1 MDEEDKSERSFK
13 INIPNRN
20 STTDW
25 RFLFGNINTLG
36 DYDNR
41 YNDMNWDQMKYI
53 MDETQP
59 DVLGISEHNRV
70 ISRMKRENRPQ
81 EVMGP
86 WQPRTVCR
94 FSWLKNKT
102 NTTTYE
108 VGGTGIVTSRKGS
121 THTISSGEDEHGM
134 ERWNW
139 VSLQG

>member
-1 MDEEDKSERSFK
+1 MK
-13 INIPNRN
+13 
-20 STTDW
+20 
-25 RFLFGNINTLG
+25 
-36 DYDNR
+36 
-41 YNDMNWDQMKYI
+41 WDQMKYI

-70 ISRMKRENRPQ
+70 VSRMKRENRPQ

-86 WQPRTVCR
+86 CQPRTVCR
-94 FSWLKNKT
+94 FSWLKSKT

-108 VGGTGIVTSRKGS
+108 VGGTGIVTSGKGS